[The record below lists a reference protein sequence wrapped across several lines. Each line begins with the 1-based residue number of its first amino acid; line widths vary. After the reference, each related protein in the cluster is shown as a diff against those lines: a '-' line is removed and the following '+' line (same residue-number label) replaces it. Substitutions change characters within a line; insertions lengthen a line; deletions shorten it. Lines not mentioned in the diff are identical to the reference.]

1 MKKFS
6 LLIAIFFLNSV
17 VAYAA
22 NPLSDKIET
31 AIQEYI
37 SSRFFNATYMFSQ
50 GDDTIA
56 MGAHGVRS
64 IKTKVALTENE
75 LMPVA
80 SITKSM
86 TAAGI
91 LKLQDK
97 KLLNVQDTVGKYL
110 TASSGIWEGGRVPA
124 WANEV
129 KIHNLLTHRSGIAEY
144 FMQAKLD
151 VTKNH
156 VDINKDIAN
165 FAASKD
171 LAFKPGSQFFYNNT
185 NFVLL
190 GLIIEQVSGK
200 KLAEFFDEELF
211 KPNLMKSTRL
221 VSLEEAV
228 NSQTDPNF
236 SAMPTRYFVTP
247 NGTMNPVLNDAKSE
261 FIMVPFADGGV
272 ISTNGDL
279 IRWHK
284 ALHNGK
290 VLSPESYKLM
300 TTKHYEIPSKT
311 GDKTYMGYGLYIST
325 IWDGSDVYYHAGS
338 ALAIRGE
345 SGYIPSHDFYYSV
358 LSNTMIY
365 VPKDMEDKIDMKNP
379 LNQIDIYFFVKAI
392 FQAIK

>member
-6 LLIAIFFLNSV
+6 LLVAVLFLNIV
-17 VAYAA
+17 VSYAA
-22 NPLSDKIET
+22 NPLKDKVET

-50 GDDTIA
+50 GDDTVAI
-56 MGAHGVRS
+56 GAHGVRS
-64 IKTKVALTENE
+64 LKTKVPLTENE
-75 LMPVA
+75 QMPVA

-86 TAAGI
+86 TAASI

-97 KLLNVQDTVGKYL
+97 KLLNVQDTVGKHL
-110 TASSGIWEGGRVPA
+110 TASSGIWEGGKVPA

-129 KIHNLLTHRSGIAEY
+129 TLHNLLTHRSGITEY

-156 VDINKDIAN
+156 ADINKDIAN

-171 LAFKPGSQFFYNNT
+171 LAFKPGSQFSYNNT

-200 KLAEFFDEELF
+200 KLAKFFDEELF
-211 KPNLMKSTRL
+211 KPIFMESTKL

-228 NSQTDPNF
+228 KSQTDPDF

-247 NGTMNPVLNDAKSE
+247 NDSMTPVLNDAKSE

-279 IRWHK
+279 IRWHR

-311 GDKTYMGYGLYIST
+311 GEKTYMGYGLYIST
-325 IWDGSDVYYHAGS
+325 LWNGSDMYYHAGN

-345 SGYIPSHDFYYSV
+345 SGYVPSHDFYYSV
-358 LSNTMIY
+358 LSNTMTY
-365 VPKDMEDKIDMKNP
+365 VPKDMKDKIDMKNP
-379 LNQIDIYFFVKAI
+379 INQIDIYFFVQAVL
-392 FQAIK
+392 QAIK